1 MPQKLTTPS
10 KKKRI
15 LELLLEGYSVAAA
28 SMAVGIT
35 RQQAYNWYKGDAKF
49 AEKWD
54 NAYETGVDILEDVA
68 RARAIEKSDA
78 MLTLLLKCRRPR
90 VWNPPPPQPEPVVNT
105 LELKLTTVR
114 EAEARVIAFG
124 GQPRMI
130 EGDYEVE
137 E

>member
-1 MPQKLTTPS
+1 MPQKLSTPA

-15 LELLLEGYSVAAA
+15 LELLLAGRSVASAA
-28 SMAVGIT
+28 ISVGIS
-35 RQQAYNWYKGDAKF
+35 RKQAYNWYNGDPKF
-49 AEKWD
+49 AELWD
-54 NAYETGVDILEDVA
+54 NAYETGVDLLEDVA
-68 RARAIEKSDA
+68 RDRAVEKSDA
-78 MLTLLLKCRRPR
+78 MLTLLLKCRRPK
-90 VWNPPPPQPEPVVNT
+90 VWNPAPPPPEPVVNT

-114 EAEARVIAFG
+114 EAEARVVAFG

>member
-1 MPQKLTTPS
+1 MPQKQTTPA

-15 LELLLEGYSVAAA
+15 IELLLEGYSVAAA
-28 SMAVGIT
+28 AITVGIT
-35 RQQAYNWYKGDAKF
+35 RKQAYNWYNGDKKF

-78 MLTLLLKCRRPR
+78 MLTLLLKCRRPK
-90 VWNPPPPQPEPVVNT
+90 VWNPPPPVPEPVVST
-105 LELKLTTVR
+105 LEFKLTTVR

-137 E
+137 D